1 MEQLCKKVLG
11 ISNWKKSLFSKKGM
25 RLGSGPMQV
34 IEFPNALQRTL
45 KLYVDWDKKLS
56 DVRSRTLFLDE
67 AENSMMQRRSDVER
81 IRQLAMG
88 TPSAVTRLLK
98 KLGCSITGSSSSSIR
113 VVVKEGTRPL
123 SVSQEDWKIS
133 FHFIFQITVSS
144 TQFRLVYHHMAEL
157 IRSSLDNLAAAL
169 GLADGQIGG
178 YETAAMKD
186 PLFGALVGMDL
197 HPRQNVYQVH
207 GYIAHLTLSFV
218 PGNM

>member
-25 RLGSGPMQV
+25 RLGSGPLQV

-67 AENSMMQRRSDVER
+67 SENSMMQRRSDVER

-98 KLGCSITGSSSSSIR
+98 KLGCSITGSGSSSIIIR

-144 TQFRLVYHHMAEL
+144 IQFRLVYHHMAEL

-207 GYIAHLTLSFV
+207 MDILPIPLSLSA
-218 PGNM
+218 